1 MEVNKEREREI
12 KIIREK
18 GKKGSETEKNVW
30 QEKEKEAR
38 KREGRGNAG
47 YDYTCVKQ
55 GRVGEEK
62 QRAAS

>member
-30 QEKEKEAR
+30 QEKENEAR
-38 KREGRGNAG
+38 KRERGG
-47 YDYTCVKQ
+47 GMQ
-55 GRVGEEK
+55 GTII
-62 QRAAS
+62 RA